1 MNERMMMT
9 QKSIGRELAE
19 QIIYSR
25 RELQDNCDRVG
36 SFEEQY
42 GLLMKWE
49 AEVFR
54 LCEGALKHSDAVIAE
69 YHRMSVEHAMRSPAP
84 WLLVKPKD
92 PA

>member
-1 MNERMMMT
+1 MSERIMKMAPEG
-9 QKSIGRELAE
+9 IGYRLAQ

-36 SFEEQY
+36 SVEQY

-84 WLLVKPKD
+84 WLLARPKD
-92 PA
+92 PV